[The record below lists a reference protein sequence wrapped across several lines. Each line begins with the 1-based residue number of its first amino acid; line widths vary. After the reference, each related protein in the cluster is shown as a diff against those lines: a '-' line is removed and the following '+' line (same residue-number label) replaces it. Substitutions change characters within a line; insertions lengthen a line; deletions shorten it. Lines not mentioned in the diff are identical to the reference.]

1 MMDITDAQ
9 LLRELRRAL
18 DAVAG
23 QGADAQARALEE
35 TMQRL
40 DATMPDVVRALNGVR
55 ERRRAELAGLAG
67 RIDALASGYEDAE
80 ETAEAV
86 DQYLRG
92 FTGNRPA

>member
-1 MMDITDAQ
+1 MDISDTQ

-23 QGADAQARALEE
+23 EGADAQARALEE

-40 DATMPDVVRALNGVR
+40 DATMPDVVRALNSVR
-55 ERRRAELAGLAG
+55 ERRRTEIARLAG
-67 RIDALASGYEDAE
+67 RIDALASGFEEAE

-86 DQYLRG
+86 DQFLRG
-92 FTGNRPA
+92 MTGDRPA

>member
-1 MMDITDAQ
+1 MDSTDAQ

-40 DATMPDVVRALNGVR
+40 NATMPDVVRALNGVR
-55 ERRRAELAGLAG
+55 ERRRTELAGLAG
-67 RIDALASGYEDAE
+67 RIGALAGSIEEAE
-80 ETAEAV
+80 ATADAV
-86 DQYLRG
+86 DQFLRG
-92 FTGNRPA
+92 MTGDRPA

>member
-1 MMDITDAQ
+1 MDISDTQ

-23 QGADAQARALEE
+23 EGADAQARALEE

-40 DATMPDVVRALNGVR
+40 DATMPDVVRALNSVR
-55 ERRRAELAGLAG
+55 ERRRTEIARLAG
-67 RIDALASGYEDAE
+67 RIDALASGFEEAE

-86 DQYLRG
+86 DQFLRG
-92 FTGNRPA
+92 MAGDRPA